1 MQQNYTN
8 RMETLSRLWNQNY
21 VTALR
26 TGVGRTK
33 FKNKPTPSNKNVSH
47 IQQETKK
54 AIGENES
61 IGAKLL
67 PNEKIP
73 YFLSCQLL

>member
-8 RMETLSRLWNQNY
+8 RMETLSRLRNQNY

-33 FKNKPTPSNKNVSH
+33 FKNKPTPSDKMLAIYS
-47 IQQETKK
+47 KK
-54 AIGENES
+54 QR
-61 IGAKLL
+61 K
-67 PNEKIP
+67 
-73 YFLSCQLL
+73 